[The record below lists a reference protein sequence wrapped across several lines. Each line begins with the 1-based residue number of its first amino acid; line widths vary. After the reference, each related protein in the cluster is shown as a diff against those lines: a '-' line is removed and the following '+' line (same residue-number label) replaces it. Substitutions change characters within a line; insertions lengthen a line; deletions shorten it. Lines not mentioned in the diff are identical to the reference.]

1 MRINPIVKKDLQV
14 SSRSMRLAWGLF
26 GYEAILAIAFL
37 LAMLVIQDESRSL
50 YSNGNIYNAMVYLFP
65 VIAIA
70 QICIIALITPI
81 ITASSISGEKERQT
95 FDVML
100 TTAMS
105 PLSIVFGKVT
115 SAVIRIMFYVLGS
128 LPIMALSFVVGG
140 LSWGTLLL
148 YLATVLLLA
157 VFSGSIGIFCSS
169 ICRKSITAVI
179 LSFVCYFVIYGMTF
193 LPLLLR
199 LIMGYNDGGECLL
212 MLLWNP
218 AAFFEEYFMLTMT
231 GQSLLSGTNTFGKN
245 DVGAITYWLVENE
258 LWVYVSAGC
267 ILILTMVFM
276 LMAAWKVNPMH
287 TSGGRKKSKKKKE
300 N

>member
-14 SSRSMRLAWGLF
+14 SARSMRLAWGLF

-37 LAMLVIQDESRSL
+37 LAMMVIREESRSL
-50 YSNGNIYNAMVYLFP
+50 YGSGNIYNSMVYLFP
-65 VIAIA
+65 VIGIS
-70 QICIIALITPI
+70 QLCIIALITPI

-105 PLSIVFGKVT
+105 PFSIVFGKVT
-115 SAVIRIMFYVLGS
+115 SAVVRIMFYVLGS
-128 LPIMALSFVVGG
+128 LPIMALSFIVGG
-140 LSWGTLLL
+140 LGWSTLLL
-148 YLATVLLLA
+148 YLLTVLLLA

-179 LSFVCYFVIYGMTF
+179 LSFVFYFVVYGMTF

-199 LIMGYNDGGECLL
+199 FILGYNDAGESLL
-212 MLLWNP
+212 ALLWNP
-218 AAFFEEYFMLTMT
+218 GAFFEEYFMITMT
-231 GQSLLSGTNTFGKN
+231 GESLISTEVLRKD
-245 DVGAITYWLVENE
+245 DVGAITYWFMEQNI
-258 LWVYVSAGC
+258 WVYVSAGC
-267 ILILTMVFM
+267 ILILTVVFM

-287 TSGGRKKSKKKKE
+287 SSGGRKPGKRKKE

>member
-50 YSNGNIYNAMVYLFP
+50 YRSGNIYNSMVYLFP

-105 PLSIVFGKVT
+105 PLAIVFGKVT

-140 LSWGTLLL
+140 LGWNTLLS

-179 LSFVCYFVIYGMTF
+179 LSFVCYFVVYGMTF

-231 GQSLLSGTNTFGKN
+231 GQSLLSGINTFGKN

-267 ILILTMVFM
+267 ILILTLVFM

>member
-37 LAMLVIQDESRSL
+37 LAMLVIRDESRSL
-50 YSNGNIYNAMVYLFP
+50 YGNGNIYNAMVYLFP

-105 PLSIVFGKVT
+105 PFAIVFGKVT

-157 VFSGSIGIFCSS
+157 VFSGSIGIFCSA

-179 LSFVCYFVIYGMTF
+179 LAFVCYFVVYGMTF

-245 DVGAITYWLVENE
+245 DVGAITYWLVKNE

-267 ILILTMVFM
+267 ILILTLVFM
-276 LMAAWKVNPMH
+276 LLAAWKVNPMH

>member
-50 YSNGNIYNAMVYLFP
+50 YRSGNIYNSMVYLFP

-140 LSWGTLLL
+140 LGWSTLLI
-148 YLATVLLLA
+148 YLTTVLLLA
-157 VFSGSIGIFCSS
+157 VFSGSIGIFCSA

-179 LSFVCYFVIYGMTF
+179 LSFVCYFVVYGMTF

-199 LIMGYNDGGECLL
+199 FILGYNDGGETLL
-212 MLLWNP
+212 ALLLNP
-218 AAFFEEYFMLTMT
+218 GAFFEEYFMLTMT
-231 GQSLLSGTNTFGKN
+231 GESLLSGNNTFGKN
-245 DVGAITYWLVENE
+245 DVGAITYWLISND

-267 ILILTMVFM
+267 IIILSIGFM

-287 TSGGRKKSKKKKE
+287 TSGGGKKSKKKKE

>member
-26 GYEAILAIAFL
+26 GYEAILTIAFL

-50 YSNGNIYNAMVYLFP
+50 YRSGNIYNSMVYLFP

-105 PLSIVFGKVT
+105 PFAIVFGKVT

-179 LSFVCYFVIYGMTF
+179 LSFVCYFVVYGMTF

-245 DVGAITYWLVENE
+245 DVGAITYWLVKNE

-267 ILILTMVFM
+267 ILILTVVFM

-287 TSGGRKKSKKKKE
+287 TSGGRKPGKKKKE

>member
-50 YSNGNIYNAMVYLFP
+50 YRSGNIYNSMVYLFP

-105 PLSIVFGKVT
+105 PLAIVFGKVT

-140 LSWGTLLL
+140 LGWSTLLS
-148 YLATVLLLA
+148 YLGTVLLLA

-179 LSFVCYFVIYGMTF
+179 LSFVCYFVVYGMTF

-218 AAFFEEYFMLTMT
+218 GAFFEEYFMLTMT

-245 DVGAITYWLVENE
+245 DVGAITYWLVKNE
-258 LWVYVSAGC
+258 LWVYVSAVC
-267 ILILTMVFM
+267 ILILTVVFM
-276 LMAAWKVNPMH
+276 LLASWKVNPMH
-287 TSGGRKKSKKKKE
+287 TSGGRKPGKKKKE

>member
-26 GYEAILAIAFL
+26 AYEAILTIAFL
-37 LAMLVIQDESRSL
+37 LAMLVIQEDSRSL
-50 YSNGNIYNAMVYLFP
+50 YRSGNIYNSMVYLFP

-140 LSWGTLLL
+140 LGWSTLLS
-148 YLATVLLLA
+148 YLGTVLLLA
-157 VFSGSIGIFCSS
+157 VFSGSIGIFCSA

-179 LSFVCYFVIYGMTF
+179 LSFVCYFVVYGMTF

-199 LIMGYNDGGECLL
+199 FILGYNDGGETLL
-212 MLLWNP
+212 ALLWNP
-218 AAFFEEYFMLTMT
+218 GAFFEEYFMLTMT
-231 GQSLLSGTNTFGKN
+231 GESLLSGTLAFSKD
-245 DVGAITYWLVENE
+245 DVGAITYWLMKNE
-258 LWVYVSAGC
+258 LWMYVSAGC
-267 ILILTMVFM
+267 ILILTVVFM

-287 TSGGRKKSKKKKE
+287 TSGGRKPGKKKKE

>member
-50 YSNGNIYNAMVYLFP
+50 YRSGNIYNSMVYLFP

-105 PLSIVFGKVT
+105 PLAIVFGKVT

-140 LSWGTLLL
+140 LGWNTLLS
-148 YLATVLLLA
+148 YLGTVLLLA

-179 LSFVCYFVIYGMTF
+179 LSFVCYFVVYGMTF

-267 ILILTMVFM
+267 ILILTLVFM

>member
-105 PLSIVFGKVT
+105 PLAIVFGKVT

-267 ILILTMVFM
+267 ILILTLVFM

>member
-37 LAMLVIQDESRSL
+37 LAMLVIREESRSL
-50 YSNGNIYNAMVYLFP
+50 YGSGNIYNSMVYLFP
-65 VIAIA
+65 VIGIS
-70 QICIIALITPI
+70 QLCIIALITPI

-105 PLSIVFGKVT
+105 PFSIVFGKVT
-115 SAVIRIMFYVLGS
+115 SAVVRIMFYVLGS
-128 LPIMALSFVVGG
+128 LPIMALSFIVGG
-140 LSWGTLLL
+140 LGWSTLLL
-148 YLATVLLLA
+148 YLLTVLLLA

-179 LSFVCYFVIYGMTF
+179 LSFVFYFVVYGMTF

-199 LIMGYNDGGECLL
+199 FIMGYSDGGETLL
-212 MLLWNP
+212 ALLWNP
-218 AAFFEEYFMLTMT
+218 GAFFEEYFMLTMT
-231 GQSLLSGTNTFGKN
+231 GQSLLSGTHTFGKD
-245 DVGAITYWLVENE
+245 DVGAITYWLVKNE

-267 ILILTMVFM
+267 ILILTVVFM

-287 TSGGRKKSKKKKE
+287 SSGGRKPGKRKKE

>member
-26 GYEAILAIAFL
+26 GYEAILTIAFL
-37 LAMLVIQDESRSL
+37 LAMLVIQEDSRSL
-50 YSNGNIYNAMVYLFP
+50 YRSGNIYNSMVYLFP

-105 PLSIVFGKVT
+105 PLAIVFGKVT

-140 LSWGTLLL
+140 LGWSTLFL

-157 VFSGSIGIFCSS
+157 VFSGSIGIFCSA

-179 LSFVCYFVIYGMTF
+179 LSFVCYFVVYGMTF

-199 LIMGYNDGGECLL
+199 FIMGYNDAGESLL
-212 MLLWNP
+212 VLLWNP
-218 AAFFEEYFMLTMT
+218 GAFFEEYFMLTMT
-231 GQSLLSGTNTFGKN
+231 GESLLSGNYAFRKD
-245 DVGAITYWLVENE
+245 DVGAITYWLMQKE
-258 LWVYVSAGC
+258 LWVYISAGC
-267 ILILTMVFM
+267 ILILSIVFM

-287 TSGGRKKSKKKKE
+287 ASGGRKPGKKKKE

>member
-50 YSNGNIYNAMVYLFP
+50 YRSGNIYNSMVYLFP

-105 PLSIVFGKVT
+105 PLAIVFGKVT

-140 LSWGTLLL
+140 LGWNTLLS

-179 LSFVCYFVIYGMTF
+179 LSFVCYFVVYGMTF

-267 ILILTMVFM
+267 ILILTLVFM

>member
-50 YSNGNIYNAMVYLFP
+50 YRSGNIYNSMVYLFP

-105 PLSIVFGKVT
+105 PLAIVFGKVT

-140 LSWGTLLL
+140 LGWNTLLS

-179 LSFVCYFVIYGMTF
+179 LSFVCYFVVYGMTF

-218 AAFFEEYFMLTMT
+218 GAFFEEYFMLTMT

-245 DVGAITYWLVENE
+245 DVGAITYWLVKNE
-258 LWVYVSAGC
+258 MWVYVSAVC
-267 ILILTMVFM
+267 ILILTVVFM
-276 LMAAWKVNPMH
+276 LLAAWKVNPMH
-287 TSGGRKKSKKKKE
+287 TSGGRKPGKKKKE

>member
-37 LAMLVIQDESRSL
+37 LAMLVIQEDSRSL
-50 YSNGNIYNAMVYLFP
+50 YSSGNIYNSMVYLFP

-105 PLSIVFGKVT
+105 PLAIVFGKVT

-128 LPIMALSFVVGG
+128 WPIMALSFGVGG
-140 LSWGTLLL
+140 LGWSTLLS
-148 YLATVLLLA
+148 YLGTVLLLA

-179 LSFVCYFVIYGMTF
+179 LSFVCYFVVYGMTF

-199 LIMGYNDGGECLL
+199 FIMGYNDGGETLL
-212 MLLWNP
+212 ALLWNP
-218 AAFFEEYFMLTMT
+218 GAFFEEYFMLNMT
-231 GQSLLSGTNTFGKN
+231 GESLLSGTLNFGKN
-245 DVGAITYWLVENE
+245 DVGAITYWLITKD

-267 ILILTMVFM
+267 ILILTVVFM

-287 TSGGRKKSKKKKE
+287 TSGGRKPGKKKKE